1 MTAPVNCSAFA
12 PFAPSGEGNLKRDM
26 KLTIDPARLDDRRSL
41 LASLDQW
48 RRVVGESDIAE
59 SFDRFQSQAY
69 QTLTGTVAEAF
80 DISKEN
86 PKLIERYDTSKLMD
100 VNRIS
105 KKWNNRP
112 RYIEHVN
119 SLGKLMLLARRLA
132 ERGAGFITITT
143 NFVWDMHADQN
154 NATMIEGMAR
164 WAPFDHAVSAFIEDV
179 EARGL
184 RDKILLVCCGE
195 MGRTPK
201 INAKA
206 GRDHWAGIA
215 PLLLYGGGLKMGHVI
230 GSSTCDGGERSA
242 TGSPFRISTPPS

>member
-1 MTAPVNCSAFA
+1 MT
-12 PFAPSGEGNLKRDM
+12 
-26 KLTIDPARLDDRRSL
+26 
-41 LASLDQW
+41 
-48 RRVVGESDIAE
+48 
-59 SFDRFQSQAY
+59 
-69 QTLTGTVAEAF
+69 EAF

-119 SLGKLMLLARRLA
+119 SLGKLMLLSRRLA

-154 NATMIEGMAR
+154 NATMIEGMGYVGR
-164 WAPFDHAVSAFIEDV
+164 PFDHAVSAFIEDV

-184 RDKILLVCCGE
+184 RDKILLIPCVG
-195 MGRTPK
+195 GISSARRLWPS
-201 INAKA
+201 KA
-206 GRDHWAGIA
+206 GRRLPARSGTTASRQRETDCRPSAWCRGTC
-215 PLLLYGGGLKMGHVI
+215 
-230 GSSTCDGGERSA
+230 SSSR
-242 TGSPFRISTPPS
+242 